1 MNFDALAGTPSR
13 RQLIQGTAGVA
24 AFSVLGT
31 MRPVLGQDASPVA
44 ARAIPHSGEQLP
56 VIGLGTA
63 NDFQVRPDAEGRANL
78 KKVVDDLIAQG
89 CKLIDTASSYGAAES
104 VLGDL
109 LSDQDRA
116 KVFLATKIESGS
128 RAPGLIE
135 FRRSLER
142 LRYRQVDL
150 LQLHNVSD
158 RHQDLAQFRDW
169 KAQGL
174 CRYVGITTTFKSDYD
189 AAEAVLAK
197 QKPDFFQV
205 DYSLAD
211 REAEKRLLPAA
222 RDAGAAV
229 LTALPFGRSSVFS
242 AVRDKSVPEWAREFD
257 ATTWPQFF
265 LKFLLGHEA
274 VTAVIPGTT
283 NPAHLADNVS
293 AGRGR
298 FPDARQRKA
307 MIDFFATL

>member
-1 MNFDALAGTPSR
+1 MSFFTSTSSR
-13 RQLIQGTAGVA
+13 REVARGAAAMA
-24 AFSVLGT
+24 AFAVLNRAG
-31 MRPVLGQDASPVA
+31 PAYAQSGQPVA
-44 ARAIPHSGEQLP
+44 TKAIPHSGERIP

-63 NDFQVRPDAEGRANL
+63 NDFQKRVNGAERDNL
-78 KKVVDDLIAQG
+78 KKVVDGLLEQG
-89 CKLIDTASSYGAAES
+89 CKLIDTASSYGEAES

-116 KVFLATKIESGS
+116 KVFLATKIEDGS
-128 RAPGLIE
+128 RKGGLAE
-135 FRRSLER
+135 FDRSLER

-150 LQLHNVSD
+150 LQLHNVQNAQ
-158 RHQDLAQFRDW
+158 QDLAPFRDW
-169 KAQGL
+169 KGQGL
-174 CRYVGITTTFKSDYD
+174 CRYVGVTTTFKSDYE
-189 AAEAVLAK
+189 AAEAVIRRE
-197 QKPDFFQV
+197 KPDFFQV

-211 REAEKRLLPAA
+211 RTAEKRLLPAA

-229 LTALPFGRSSVFS
+229 LTALPYGRSSVFA
-242 AVRDKSVPEWAREFD
+242 AVRGKSVPEWAREFD

-283 NPAHLADNVS
+283 NPAHLADNIS

-298 FPDARQRKA
+298 FPDAKQRKA
-307 MIDFFATL
+307 MTDFFDAL